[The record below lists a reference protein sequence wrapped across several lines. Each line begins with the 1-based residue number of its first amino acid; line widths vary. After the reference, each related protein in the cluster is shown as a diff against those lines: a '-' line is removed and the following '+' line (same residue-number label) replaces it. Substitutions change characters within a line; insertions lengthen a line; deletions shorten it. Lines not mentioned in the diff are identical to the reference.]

1 MKITFL
7 KDHLEHKKGETKE
20 VEDLAGKYF
29 VLTGVGEESSEVMI
43 HESSLLVTEE
53 LYSQSEEGTKGIVHR
68 KYPQEA
74 DREIK
79 KANKGIR

>member
-7 KDHLEHKKGETKE
+7 KDHLEDKKGETKE

-29 VLTGVGEESSEVMI
+29 VLTKVGEDSKKNKEPYDE
-43 HESSLLVTEE
+43 
-53 LYSQSEEGTKGIVHR
+53 SEEGTKGIVYR
-68 KYPQEA
+68 KSPQEA